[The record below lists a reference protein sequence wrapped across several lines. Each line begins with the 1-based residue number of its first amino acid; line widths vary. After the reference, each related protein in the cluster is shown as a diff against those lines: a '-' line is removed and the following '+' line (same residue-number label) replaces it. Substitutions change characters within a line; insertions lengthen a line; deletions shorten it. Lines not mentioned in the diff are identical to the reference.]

1 MTTSLLLPLCVVPYG
16 VRYSVFTC
24 HDRSL
29 ADPSC
34 ASSGGRPHYATNGNS
49 FPDTGTATTATVK
62 LGRKKLGVFK
72 VDTALPDIFPG
83 ETILK
88 VPLPSS
94 VWQAASTA
102 RGAKLCIKLQGTC
115 TRLGE
120 LLLDGRD
127 REPEDAWEVALL
139 NKSTQW

>member
-1 MTTSLLLPLCVVPYG
+1 M
-16 VRYSVFTC
+16 
-24 HDRSL
+24 
-29 ADPSC
+29 
-34 ASSGGRPHYATNGNS
+34 
-49 FPDTGTATTATVK
+49 K
-62 LGRKKLGVFK
+62 LGRKKLGVFA

-115 TRLGE
+115 PRLGE

-127 REPEDAWEVALL
+127 KEPEDAWEVALL
-139 NKSTQW
+139 NKSTQWSVVQHSCFAGWQQRAVKQVVGVIVTGLGAWY